1 MSCVRCNV
9 SKWQRN
15 MQVKYEIPVT
25 AQIKITIV
33 QSLFI
38 EILRK
43 KKMETKSNNLGNI
56 KVMIYT

>member
-1 MSCVRCNV
+1 
-9 SKWQRN
+9 

-38 EILRK
+38 EILLK